1 MKMRLGQSM
10 LVLLALIVSAF
21 VSAPEGR
28 RQTSCLATTTNGM
41 VQGIDNGVSC
51 SFLGIPF
58 AAPPLGNL
66 RWKPPQPAAPWLTT
80 LNATAGVACPQ
91 VNPAGSTTVM
101 GNENCLKLNVWTP
114 DPAPASPAPVIVWI
128 HTGAFM
134 AASPNIADS
143 NPRTLVELT
152 GAIVV
157 AANYRIGPLGFMGH
171 PALTAEDPAYH
182 SSGNYGFLD
191 QRAAMAWVRDN
202 IPAFGGDPDDVT
214 IAGQSAGGH
223 SVSFHIVSPGS
234 ASYFHRAIIQSGYA
248 SARQPTLTD
257 AEELGTG
264 FAATVGCTDPAQVLA
279 CMRAKTP
286 VQVLLAFPNG
296 QQEFG
301 QTPRI
306 AWGPVVDGL
315 DIPEQPRTLYEDGAF
330 NHVPTIIGST
340 RDEGWIYADRSYPG
354 GLTPADYEAAVTAE
368 FGASAPAILEQ
379 YPAADF
385 SSPKLALSQLAGDV
399 EAMCEV
405 RRVARLVGRTGTP
418 VYQYSF
424 EREVPSVA
432 GDQVIHGIDRNF
444 LFGTN
449 YGPPSPPYVLNAEDL
464 GLFRAIAG
472 YWTRFAATGNPN
484 TDDESVV
491 HWPAFKHPSGRGR
504 GSDKYLALDVPV
516 REAKR
521 LREAACDFWE
531 PYFFRSI
538 AAGPVPAGQ

>member
-1 MKMRLGQSM
+1 MKVRFGQST
-10 LVLLALIVSAF
+10 LVLLAMIVSAF

-66 RWKPPQPAAPWLTT
+66 RWKPPQPAAPWPTT

-143 NPRTLVELT
+143 NPRSLVELT

-182 SSGNYGFLD
+182 SSGNYGLLD

-202 IPAFGGDPDDVT
+202 IAAFGGDPDNVT

-257 AEELGTG
+257 AEALGTG
-264 FAATVGCTDPAQVLA
+264 FAATVGCNDPAQVLA

-296 QQEFG
+296 QQEFA

-315 DIPEQPRTLYEDGAF
+315 DIPDQPRSLYENGAF
-330 NHVPTIIGST
+330 NRVPTIIGST

-354 GLTPADYEAAVTAE
+354 GLTTAQYEAAVDRANSAHPLLRFWSSIQPPISRRQSWRCRNWPATSKRCAKCAE
-368 FGASAPAILEQ
+368 SRGWSSAPGLLSISTPSSVKCPRWLAIKS
-379 YPAADF
+379 F
-385 SSPKLALSQLAGDV
+385 TGS
-399 EAMCEV
+399 
-405 RRVARLVGRTGTP
+405 TGTSCSAP
-418 VYQYSF
+418 
-424 EREVPSVA
+424 
-432 GDQVIHGIDRNF
+432 
-444 LFGTN
+444 T
-449 YGPPSPPYVLNAEDL
+449 
-464 GLFRAIAG
+464 
-472 YWTRFAATGNPN
+472 T
-484 TDDESVV
+484 V
-491 HWPAFKHPSGRGR
+491 HPC
-504 GSDKYLALDVPV
+504 
-516 REAKR
+516 R
-521 LREAACDFWE
+521 LT
-531 PYFFRSI
+531 S
-538 AAGPVPAGQ
+538 